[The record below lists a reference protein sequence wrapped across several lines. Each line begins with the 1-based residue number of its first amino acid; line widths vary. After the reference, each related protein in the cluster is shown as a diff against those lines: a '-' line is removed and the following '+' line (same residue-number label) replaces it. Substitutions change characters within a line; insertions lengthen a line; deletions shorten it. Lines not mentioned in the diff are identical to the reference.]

1 VIISQY
7 SESHVASSR
16 RIGDRAAFILEVI
29 DRQGTATYEALAEKM
44 RVSTMTVRRDC
55 EELVRLGKIFK
66 TIGGIQQAHAAAY
79 LYENPARARI
89 ATNREE
95 KRAIAAMSKV
105 LDISQIHRVVT
116 DERTRKSDLASL
128 RRAGVKVEVA
138 SLTPMEH
145 PQHAAY
151 ADR

>member
-1 VIISQY
+1 
-7 SESHVASSR
+7 VASSR

-29 DRQGTATYEALAEKM
+29 DRQGTAYEALAEKM

-55 EELVRLGKIFK
+55 EELIRLGKIFK
-66 TIGGIQQAHAAAY
+66 TIGGVQQAHAPAY

-138 SLTPMEH
+138 SLRPMEH